1 MEVVSAKVHVN
12 SYGAP
17 RAPANPALVASQEK
31 TMALPGSRAIAV
43 LVFLLTANICGAQ
56 ERVRLRI
63 SSATKT
69 LGYGPLWI
77 ASRMGFFA
85 KQGLDV
91 DLVVIRAS
99 DVGIQA
105 LAGDSLE
112 IAGSSSDAPIAAI
125 EKGLDLVIV
134 GGIINGLTQS
144 IMAAKRFKTYN
155 DLRGATFGAI
165 SLTSGVTFALRQ
177 VLKLKGLEYPR
188 DYKLLVI
195 GGTPQTYAA
204 LVAGSIDAA
213 ALSLPVNYAAEEQGF
228 NEIGRFV
235 DVMPNYQLAALSAK
249 RSWAEK
255 NRPVLVRVMRAM
267 AQTMRWIHQNKEPAA
282 NYLAKEMNLKPDHA
296 RRGWEFYT
304 STKMWHPD
312 GDVNLEGLQNV
323 TQIYWEQSQA
333 KWPVPS
339 AVKYVDQS
347 YLREGL
353 RELGGR

>member
-1 MEVVSAKVHVN
+1 MTAREVSVVLLSIVLLH
-12 SYGAP
+12 
-17 RAPANPALVASQEK
+17 AS
-31 TMALPGSRAIAV
+31 LG
-43 LVFLLTANICGAQ
+43 FAQ
-56 ERVRLRI
+56 ERVKLRV

-69 LGYGPLWI
+69 LGYGPLWV
-77 ASRMGFFA
+77 ASKMGFFDR
-85 KQGLDV
+85 QGLDV
-91 DLVVIRAS
+91 ELVVIRAS

-112 IAGSSSDAPIAAI
+112 IAGSASDAPIAAV

-144 IMAAKRFKTYN
+144 IMAAKKFKTYA

-177 VLKLKGLEYPR
+177 VLKVKGLEYPR

-204 LVAGSIDAA
+204 LVAGQIDAA

-235 DVMPNYQLAALSAK
+235 DVIPNYQLAALSAK
-249 RSWAEK
+249 RAWAEK
-255 NRPVLVRVMRAM
+255 NRPVLVRVMKAM
-267 AQTMRWIHQNKEPAA
+267 AQTMRWMHQNKEAA
-282 NYLAKEMNLKPDHA
+282 ADFLAKEMRLKAEHA

-304 STKMWHPD
+304 TTRTWHPD
-312 GDVNLEGLQNV
+312 GDINLDGLQIV
-323 TQIYWEQSQA
+323 TQIYWDQSQS
-333 KWPVPS
+333 KGPVPK
-339 AVKYVDQS
+339 AAKYVDQS
-347 YLREGL
+347 YLRDAL
-353 RELGGR
+353 KELGAR

>member
-1 MEVVSAKVHVN
+1 MT
-12 SYGAP
+12 
-17 RAPANPALVASQEK
+17 AS
-31 TMALPGSRAIAV
+31 TSSIVLLSIVLWLPSIV
-43 LVFLLTANICGAQ
+43 IAQ
-56 ERVRLRI
+56 ERVRLRV

-77 ASRMGFFA
+77 ASKMGFFD

-105 LAGDSLE
+105 LAGGSLE
-112 IAGSSSDAPIAAI
+112 IAGSASDAPIAAI

-144 IMAAKRFKTYN
+144 VMAAKKFKTYN

-177 VLKLKGLEYPR
+177 VLKVKGLEYPR

-195 GGTPQTYAA
+195 GGSPQTYAA
-204 LVAGSIDAA
+204 LAAGSIDAA
-213 ALSLPVNYAAEEQGF
+213 ALSLPLNYAAEEQGF

-235 DVMPNYQLAALSAK
+235 DIIPNYQLAALSTK

-267 AQTMRWIHQNKEPAA
+267 AQTMHWIHQNKEPAVD
-282 NYLAKEMNLKPDHA
+282 YLAREMNLKREHA

-304 STKMWHPD
+304 STRMWHPD
-312 GDVNLEGLQNV
+312 GDLNVDGLQIV
-323 TQIYWEQSQA
+323 TQIYWEQTQS
-333 KWPVPS
+333 KGPVPS
-339 AVKYVDQS
+339 AAKYIDQS
-347 YLREGL
+347 YLREAL
-353 RELGGR
+353 KDLAKR

>member
-1 MEVVSAKVHVN
+1 MSPKLSSIWVVILITLASA
-12 SYGAP
+12 S
-17 RAPANPALVASQEK
+17 
-31 TMALPGSRAIAV
+31 
-43 LVFLLTANICGAQ
+43 VFAQ
-56 ERVRLRI
+56 ERVKLRI
-63 SSATKT
+63 SSAAKT

-77 ASRMGFFA
+77 ASRMGFFER
-85 KQGLDV
+85 QGLDV
-91 DLVVIRAS
+91 DVVVIRAS
-99 DVGIQA
+99 DVGVQA
-105 LAGDSLE
+105 LAGGSLE
-112 IAGSSSDAPIAAI
+112 IAGSASDAPIAAI

-144 IMAAKRFKTYN
+144 IMAAKKFKTYN

-165 SLTSGVTFALRQ
+165 SLTSGVTFALRH

-235 DVMPNYQLAALSAK
+235 DVMPNYQLAALSTK

-282 NYLAKEMNLKPDHA
+282 NYLAKEMNLKIDHA

-312 GDVNLEGLQNV
+312 ADLNLEGLQNV
-323 TQIYWEQSQA
+323 TQIFWEQSQS
-333 KWPVPS
+333 KGTVPN

-347 YLREGL
+347 YLREAL
-353 RELGGR
+353 K

>member
-1 MEVVSAKVHVN
+1 MAK
-12 SYGAP
+12 AW
-17 RAPANPALVASQEK
+17 LVALIGMLLS
-31 TMALPGSRAIAV
+31 PPAV
-43 LVFLLTANICGAQ
+43 TLAQ
-56 ERVRLRI
+56 DRVKLRI

-77 ASRMGFFA
+77 ASQMGFFERER
-85 KQGLDV
+85 LDV
-91 DLVVIRAS
+91 DLVVIRSS
-99 DVGIQA
+99 DVGVQA
-105 LAGDSLE
+105 LAGGSLE
-112 IAGSSSDAPIAAI
+112 IAGSAADAPIAAI
-125 EKGLDLVIV
+125 EKGLDLVIA

-204 LVAGSIDAA
+204 LLAGSIDAA

-228 NEIGRFV
+228 NEVGRFI
-235 DVMPNYQLAALSAK
+235 DVIPNYQLAALSAK

-255 NRPVLVRVMRAM
+255 NRAVLVRVMKAM
-267 AQTMRWIHQNKEPAA
+267 AQTMRWIYQNKEAA
-282 NYLAKEMNLKPDHA
+282 VDYLAQEMKLKREHA

-304 STKMWHPD
+304 SAHIWNPD
-312 GDVNLEGLQNV
+312 GDVNLDGLKVV
-323 TQIYWEQSQA
+323 TQIYWEQTQS
-333 KWPVPS
+333 KEPVPS
-339 AVKYVDQS
+339 PAKYVDQS
-347 YLREGL
+347 YLREAL
-353 RELGGR
+353 KELGRR

>member
-1 MEVVSAKVHVN
+1 M
-12 SYGAP
+12 
-17 RAPANPALVASQEK
+17 
-31 TMALPGSRAIAV
+31 MALTSSI
-43 LVFLLTANICGAQ
+43 LLLSMVFGLLSIGFAQ
-56 ERVRLRI
+56 ERVKLRV

-77 ASRMGFFA
+77 ASKMGFFD

-105 LAGDSLE
+105 LAGGSLE
-112 IAGSSSDAPIAAI
+112 IAGSASDASVAAV
-125 EKGLDLVIV
+125 EKGLDLVII

-144 IMAAKRFKTYN
+144 IMAAKKFRSYA

-177 VLKLKGLEYPR
+177 VLKVKGLEYPR

-195 GGTPQTYAA
+195 GGSPQTYAA
-204 LVAGSIDAA
+204 LTAGSIDAA
-213 ALSLPVNYAAEEQGF
+213 ALSLPLNYAAEEQGF

-235 DVMPNYQLAALSAK
+235 DVIPNYQLAALSTK

-267 AQTMRWIHQNKEPAA
+267 AQTMRWIHQNREPAVD
-282 NYLAKEMNLKPDHA
+282 YLAKEMNLKREHA

-304 STKMWHPD
+304 STRMWHPD
-312 GDVNLEGLQNV
+312 GDINIDGLQIV
-323 TQIYWEQSQA
+323 TQIYWEQTQS
-333 KWPVPS
+333 KGPVPS
-339 AVKYVDQS
+339 SAKYVDQS
-347 YLREGL
+347 YLREAL
-353 RELGGR
+353 KELGRR

>member
-1 MEVVSAKVHVN
+1 
-12 SYGAP
+12 
-17 RAPANPALVASQEK
+17 
-31 TMALPGSRAIAV
+31 MALPGSPITAV
-43 LVFLLTANICGAQ
+43 LACLLFANVCGAQ
-56 ERVRLRI
+56 ERTKLRV

-85 KQGLDV
+85 KQNLDV
-91 DLVVIRAS
+91 EVVVIRAS

-105 LAGDSLE
+105 LAGGSLE
-112 IAGSSSDAPIAAI
+112 IAGSASDAPIAAI

-134 GGIINGLTQS
+134 GGLINGLTQS
-144 IMAAKRFKTYN
+144 IMAAKKFKTYN

-177 VLKLKGLEYPR
+177 VLKVKGLEYPR

-235 DVMPNYQLAALSAK
+235 DVISNYQLAALSTK
-249 RSWAEK
+249 RAWAEK
-255 NRPVLVRVMRAM
+255 NRPVLVRFMRAM

-282 NYLAKEMNLKPDHA
+282 DYLAREMNLKPDHA

-304 STKMWHPD
+304 STKTWHPD
-312 GDVNLEGLQNV
+312 GDLNIDGLQNV
-323 TQIYWEQSQA
+323 TQIYWEQTQS
-333 KWPVPS
+333 KGPVPS
-339 AVKYVDQS
+339 AAKYVDQS
-347 YLREGL
+347 YLREAVK
-353 RELGGR
+353 ELSAR

>member
-1 MEVVSAKVHVN
+1 MLTKISTIALAVVFVLQYSA
-12 SYGAP
+12 AD
-17 RAPANPALVASQEK
+17 
-31 TMALPGSRAIAV
+31 
-43 LVFLLTANICGAQ
+43 AQ
-56 ERVRLRI
+56 ERVKLRI
-63 SSATKT
+63 SSAAKT

-77 ASRMGFFA
+77 ASRMGFFER
-85 KQGLDV
+85 QGLDV
-91 DLVVIRAS
+91 DVVVIRAS
-99 DVGIQA
+99 DVGVQA
-105 LAGDSLE
+105 LAGGSLE
-112 IAGSSSDAPIAAI
+112 IAGSASDAPIAAI

-213 ALSLPVNYAAEEQGF
+213 ALSLPVNYAAEEHGF

-235 DVMPNYQLAALSAK
+235 DVMPNYQLAALSTK
-249 RSWAEK
+249 RTWAEK

-282 NYLAKEMNLKPDHA
+282 NYLAKEMNLKLDHA
-296 RRGWEFYT
+296 RRGWDFYT
-304 STKMWHPD
+304 ATKMWHPD

-323 TQIYWEQSQA
+323 TQIYWEQSQS
-333 KWPVPS
+333 KGPVPS
-339 AVKYVDQS
+339 AAKYVDQS
-347 YLREGL
+347 YLREAL
-353 RELGGR
+353 K

>member
-1 MEVVSAKVHVN
+1 M
-12 SYGAP
+12 
-17 RAPANPALVASQEK
+17 
-31 TMALPGSRAIAV
+31 MALTSSIV
-43 LVFLLTANICGAQ
+43 LLSMVLWLPSIVLAQ
-56 ERVRLRI
+56 ERVKLRV

-77 ASRMGFFA
+77 ASKMGFFE

-105 LAGDSLE
+105 LAGGSLE
-112 IAGSSSDAPIAAI
+112 IAGSASDAPIAAV
-125 EKGLDLVIV
+125 EKGLDLVII

-144 IMAAKRFKTYN
+144 VMAAKKFKTYN

-177 VLKLKGLEYPR
+177 VLKVKGLEYPR

-195 GGTPQTYAA
+195 GGSPQTYAA
-204 LVAGSIDAA
+204 LAAGSIDAA
-213 ALSLPVNYAAEEQGF
+213 ALSLPLNYAAEEQGF

-235 DVMPNYQLAALSAK
+235 DVIPNYQLAALSTK

-267 AQTMRWIHQNKEPAA
+267 AQTMRWIHQNKESAVD
-282 NYLAKEMNLKPDHA
+282 YLAKEMNLKPEHA
-296 RRGWEFYT
+296 LRGWEFYT
-304 STKMWHPD
+304 RTRMWNPD
-312 GDVNLEGLQNV
+312 GDINVDGLQVV
-323 TQIYWEQSQA
+323 TQIYWEQTQS
-333 KWPVPS
+333 KGSVPS
-339 AVKYVDQS
+339 AAKYIDQS
-347 YLREGL
+347 YLREAL
-353 RELGGR
+353 KDLARR

>member
-1 MEVVSAKVHVN
+1 MT
-12 SYGAP
+12 
-17 RAPANPALVASQEK
+17 AS
-31 TMALPGSRAIAV
+31 TSSIVLLSMVLWLPSIV
-43 LVFLLTANICGAQ
+43 IAQ
-56 ERVRLRI
+56 ERVRLRV

-77 ASRMGFFA
+77 ASKMGFFE
-85 KQGLDV
+85 KQALDV

-105 LAGDSLE
+105 LAGGSLE
-112 IAGSSSDAPIAAI
+112 IAGSASDAPIAAI

-144 IMAAKRFKTYN
+144 IMAAKKFKTYN

-177 VLKLKGLEYPR
+177 VLKVKGLEYPR

-204 LVAGSIDAA
+204 LTAGSIDAA

-235 DVMPNYQLAALSAK
+235 DVIPNYQLAALSTK

-267 AQTMRWIHQNKEPAA
+267 AQTMHWIHQNKEPAVD
-282 NYLAKEMNLKPDHA
+282 YLAREMNLKREHA

-304 STKMWHPD
+304 STRMWHPD
-312 GDVNLEGLQNV
+312 GDLNVDGLQIV
-323 TQIYWEQSQA
+323 IQIYWEQTQS
-333 KWPVPS
+333 KGPVPS
-339 AVKYVDQS
+339 AAKYIDQS
-347 YLREGL
+347 YLREAL
-353 RELGGR
+353 KDLAKR

>member
-1 MEVVSAKVHVN
+1 MAKKL
-12 SYGAP
+12 S
-17 RAPANPALVASQEK
+17 S
-31 TMALPGSRAIAV
+31 IATV
-43 LVFLLTANICGAQ
+43 LVCFLLVTSGDAQ
-56 ERVRLRI
+56 ERTRLRI

-91 DLVVIRAS
+91 DVVVIRAS

-105 LAGDSLE
+105 LAGGSLE
-112 IAGSSSDAPIAAI
+112 IAGSASDAPIAAI

-144 IMAAKRFKTYN
+144 IMAAKKFKTYA
-155 DLRGATFGAI
+155 DLRGATLGAI

-177 VLKLKGLEYPR
+177 VLKVKGLEYPR

-204 LVAGSIDAA
+204 LTAGSIDAA

-235 DVMPNYQLAALSAK
+235 DIIPNYQLAALSTK

-267 AQTMRWIHQNKEPAA
+267 AQTMRWIHQNQEPTVE
-282 NYLAKEMNLKPDHA
+282 YLAKEMNLKRDHA

-312 GDVNLEGLQNV
+312 GDLNFDGLQNV
-323 TQIYWEQSQA
+323 TQIYWEQTQSKGA
-333 KWPVPS
+333 VPS
-339 AVKYVDQS
+339 AAKYIDQR
-347 YLREGL
+347 YLREAL
-353 RELGGR
+353 KDLGVR